1 MSIKS
6 IFLSLSFVMVSAFA
20 TASGE
25 VITTEVPSATVLMVE
40 VCSLDATFTSGG
52 TTYDVTVTAAD
63 CGTAAAGLAAIAKAI
78 DSIE

>member
-25 VITTEVPSATVLMVE
+25 VMTTEVPTATVLMVE
-40 VCSLDATFTSGG
+40 ACTLDATFTSGD
-52 TTYDVTVTAAD
+52 TSVSVSVTAAD
-63 CGTAAAGLAAIAKAI
+63 CGSAAATLGAIARAL
-78 DSIE
+78 DME